1 MITSSGLKSANT
13 AYQLTEAFE
22 FSTQYMM
29 LWYCFLWSVI
39 SIFSSVFQSEMA
51 ELFPVDATY
60 C

>member
-1 MITSSGLKSANT
+1 MITSWGHEGANT

-29 LWYCFLWSVI
+29 LWFCFLWTVI
-39 SIFSSVFQSEMA
+39 CIFSSVFQSEMA
-51 ELFPVDATY
+51 EFFPVDATY